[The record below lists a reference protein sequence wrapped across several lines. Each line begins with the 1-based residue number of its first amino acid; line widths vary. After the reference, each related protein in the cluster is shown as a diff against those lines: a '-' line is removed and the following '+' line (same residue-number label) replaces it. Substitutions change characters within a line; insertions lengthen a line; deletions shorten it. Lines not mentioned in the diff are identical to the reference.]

1 MQDRNSIMPITIY
14 HNPKCSTSRKTLDII
29 REYGHTPKVIPYMEM
44 PPTRDE
50 IVGLLEKMKIP
61 ARDLVRAKEPLYE
74 QLRLQD
80 ATDDQLLDAMSRHP
94 ILINR
99 PIVVTDKGA
108 VLARPQERV
117 KEVL

>member
-1 MQDRNSIMPITIY
+1 MPITIY

-29 REYGHTPKVIPYMEM
+29 REQGHTPKVIPYLEM

-50 IVGLLEKMKIP
+50 IVALLQKMKIS
-61 ARDLVRAKEPLYE
+61 ARDLVRSKEPLYE
-74 QLRLQD
+74 QLKLHN
-80 ATDDQLLDAMSRHP
+80 ATDDQLIDAMARHP

-99 PIVVTDKGA
+99 PIVVTDRGA

>member
-1 MQDRNSIMPITIY
+1 MAITIY

-29 REYGHTPKVIPYMEM
+29 REQGHTPKVFPYLEM
-44 PPTRDE
+44 PLTRDE
-50 IVGLLEKMKIP
+50 ITGLLRTMNISV
-61 ARDLVRAKEPLYE
+61 RDLVRAKEPLYE
-74 QLRLQD
+74 QLKLQN
-80 ATDDQLLDAMSRHP
+80 ATDDQLIDAMARHP

-117 KEVL
+117 KEIL